1 MLVMKFG
8 GTSVGDSRGIAAVH
22 EIVARAAREHAPVV
36 VVVSA
41 MSTVTETLL
50 EAARLAA
57 AGDEQAMQEKLR
69 YLREK
74 HLQAVETL
82 LSGPERDSISKAV
95 GEILAEFQNIC
106 AGMALLRDLPLRA
119 MDVGLSV
126 GERLSS
132 ALVASYLRSQG
143 VSAQA
148 VDSSTC
154 VVTDGSFGDARLLPE
169 QTREATRRVLL
180 PLIEKNCVPV
190 VTGFLGATRDGVRTT
205 LGRGGSD
212 YTGSLVAAAL
222 DAEELWIWTDVD
234 GVLSADP
241 KMVGEARILA
251 EISYEEAAEL
261 SHFGAKVLHHKT
273 LAPLATR
280 MIPVWIKNTFAPEKP
295 GTRIGPPRPDSAQSP
310 KAVTS
315 LAPVTLLT
323 LRSHGRPGTTELLAR
338 TFEVLSHSHVE
349 ILMVTQASYQ
359 DSFCFLVPKAT
370 ALKARTALEEEFQ
383 LELSHRYLQPTET
396 EDVAAVALI
405 GEGMRGT
412 PGVAARLF
420 GALGAAKVNV
430 IAIAQGSSESNIS
443 CVVSVGDRAAAVKAI
458 HQEFIGAAKS

>member
-8 GTSVGDSRGIAAVH
+8 GTSVGDARCIAAVR
-22 EIVARAAREHAPVV
+22 EIVARVSRERAPVV

-50 EAARLAA
+50 ETARLAA
-57 AGDEQAMQEKLR
+57 AGEERAVEEKLAR
-69 YLREK
+69 LRQK
-74 HLQAVETL
+74 HLAVVEELFPPLRQAALKQTV
-82 LSGPERDSISKAV
+82 S
-95 GEILAEFQNIC
+95 EILAEFQKLC
-106 AGMALLRDLPLRA
+106 GGMALLRELPLRT
-119 MDVGLSV
+119 MDAGLSV
-126 GERLSS
+126 GERLSTT
-132 ALVASYLRSQG
+132 LLASHLSDQG
-143 VSAQA
+143 VSAQT
-148 VDSSTC
+148 VDSAAC
-154 VVTDGSFGDARLLPE
+154 VVTDGDFGDARPLPDP
-169 QTREATRRVLL
+169 TREATRRVLL
-180 PLIEKNCVPV
+180 PLVEKGSVPI
-190 VTGFLGATRDGVRTT
+190 VTGFLGATREGVRTT

-212 YTGSLVAAAL
+212 YSGSLVASAL
-222 DAEELWIWTDVD
+222 DADELWIWTDVD

-241 KMVGEARILA
+241 KMVGAARILG

-273 LAPLATR
+273 LAPLASR

-295 GTRIGPPRPDSAQSP
+295 GTRIGLPRPASVFGP

-323 LRSHGRPGTTELLAR
+323 LRSHGTPGTTELFAR
-338 TFEVLSHSHVE
+338 TFEALSHSHIQ

-359 DSFCFLVPKAT
+359 DSFCILVPQAA
-370 ALKARTALEEEFQ
+370 ALKARATLDEEFQ
-383 LELSHRYLQPTET
+383 LEFSHRYLNPIET

-412 PGVAARLF
+412 PGIAARMF
-420 GALGAAKVNV
+420 GALGSANVNV

-443 CVVSVGDRAAAVKAI
+443 CVIPVADCSAAVKAI
-458 HQEFIGAAKS
+458 HLEFIGQ